1 MTLGQIAR
9 QRLDLVTASPET
21 PVQDIARVMK
31 SRKVGSVIIER
42 EKEVLGIITDRDIT
56 MQVVAEGKDPTS
68 VSAQDIMTRNPVCAE
83 VSDGVAEL
91 CRKMSDAGV
100 RRMPVVENGKLTGIV
115 TLDDLLVLLDG
126 ELDDLTDIIR
136 AESPTY

>member
-1 MTLGQIAR
+1 MPLGQLAR
-9 QRLDLVTASPET
+9 KQLDLVTAAPET
-21 PVQDIARVMK
+21 SIRDIANVMK

-42 EKEVLGIITDRDIT
+42 EKEVQGIVTDRDIA
-56 MQVVAEGKDPTS
+56 MQVVAEGKDPKST
-68 VSAQDIMTRNPVCAE
+68 VARDVMTRNPVCADTN
-83 VSDGVAEL
+83 DGVAVL

-100 RRMPVVENGKLTGIV
+100 RRMPVLEDGKLTGII
-115 TLDDLLVLLDG
+115 TLDDLLVLIDG